1 MHKDVAIALQ
11 LQTIDCRIAELRREI
26 ATLPRQ
32 IAEIEN
38 ALISHMKRL
47 EMDKAALAAN
57 QRERKRLDG
66 EVAAQQQKISK
77 LRDQM
82 LLAKTNDQYRAFQ
95 HEIDFCEQSIR
106 KCEDQTLDLMGEAE
120 ALETNVKAAEIS
132 LAAEKKV
139 VAAERAKAQAR
150 TAEDKVELARA
161 EAEHATHAQQMSAPM
176 LTYYQR
182 LRSRYYKE
190 GDIVAEAKNSMC
202 QACMMLM
209 RPQYFQ
215 DVKAGEQVLNC
226 ENCRR
231 ILYYDEPAMDVDAQ
245 MNG

>member
-1 MHKDVAIALQ
+1 MHKDVAITLQ
-11 LQTIDCRIAELRREI
+11 LQSIDVRIAELRREI

-38 ALISHMKRL
+38 TLISHMKRL

-66 EVAAQQQKISK
+66 DVAVHQQKISK

-82 LLAKTNDQYRAFQ
+82 LQAKTNEQYRAFQ

-120 ALETNVKAAEIS
+120 ALEANVKTAEVS
-132 LAAEKKV
+132 LAAEKKLV
-139 VAAERAKAQAR
+139 LTQRAKAQAR
-150 TAEDKVELARA
+150 TAEDKVELAKA
-161 EAEHATHAQQMSAPM
+161 EAEHAQHAQQLSAPA
-176 LTYYQR
+176 LAYYQR
-182 LRSRYYKE
+182 LRTRYYKE
-190 GDIVAEAKNSMC
+190 GAVVAEAKNSMC

-215 DVKAGEQVLNC
+215 DVKSGEQVLNC

-231 ILYYDEPAMDVDAQ
+231 ILYYDEPAVDVDAQ

>member
-11 LQTIDCRIAELRREI
+11 LQTIDHRIAELRREI
-26 ATLPRQ
+26 ATLPKQ
-32 IAEIEN
+32 IAGIEHT
-38 ALISHMKRL
+38 LISHMKRL
-47 EMDKAALAAN
+47 ELDKAALAAN

-66 EVAAQQQKISK
+66 EVVAQHQKISK

-120 ALETNVKAAEIS
+120 ALETNVKTAEVS

-139 VAAERAKAQAR
+139 VLAERAKAQAR
-150 TAEDKVELARA
+150 TAVDQVELAKS
-161 EAEHATHAQQMSAPM
+161 EAEHAVHAQQMSAEM
-176 LTYYQR
+176 LVYYQR

-190 GDIVAEAKNSMC
+190 GDVVAEAKNSMC

-215 DVKAGEQVLNC
+215 DVKAGETVLHC

-231 ILYYDEPAMDVDAQ
+231 ILYYDEPAVDVDAQ

>member
-1 MHKDVAIALQ
+1 MHKDVAITLQ
-11 LQTIDCRIAELRREI
+11 LQTIDARIAELRREI

-38 ALISHMKRL
+38 TLISHMKRL
-47 EMDKAALAAN
+47 EMDKAALSAN

-66 EVAAQQQKISK
+66 DVAVHQQKISK

-82 LLAKTNDQYRAFQ
+82 LQAKTNEQYRAFQ

-120 ALETNVKAAEIS
+120 ALEANVKTAEVS

-139 VAAERAKAQAR
+139 VLAERTKAQAR
-150 TAEDKVELARA
+150 TAEDKAELAKA
-161 EAEHATHAQQMSAPM
+161 ETEHAHHAQQLSAPA
-176 LTYYQR
+176 LAYYQR
-182 LRSRYYKE
+182 LRTRYYKE
-190 GDIVAEAKNSMC
+190 GAVVAEAKNSMC

-215 DVKAGEQVLNC
+215 DVKSGEQVLNC

-231 ILYYDEPAMDVDAQ
+231 ILYYDEPAVDVDAQ

>member
-1 MHKDVAIALQ
+1 MHKDAAIGLQ
-11 LQTIDCRIAELRREI
+11 LQTIDQRIAELRREI

-32 IAEIEN
+32 IAQIEN
-38 ALISHMKRL
+38 VLVSHIKRL
-47 EMDKAALAAN
+47 ERDKAALAAN
-57 QRERKRLDG
+57 QLERKRLDG
-66 EVAAQQQKISK
+66 DVAVHQQKISK

-82 LLAKTNDQYRAFQ
+82 LLAKTNEQYRAFQ
-95 HEIDFCEQSIR
+95 HEIEFCEQAIR

-120 ALETNVKAAEIS
+120 TLEKNVGAAEVS
-132 LAAEKKV
+132 LAAEKKL
-139 VAAERAKAQAR
+139 VAAERARAQAR
-150 TAEDKVELARA
+150 TAEDKVLLAAA
-161 EAEHATHAQQMSAPM
+161 EAEHAALAAQMSPPLLA
-176 LTYYQR
+176 YYQR

-190 GDIVAEAKNSMC
+190 GDVLAEAKNSMC

-215 DVKAGEQVLNC
+215 DVKAAEQVLNC

-231 ILYYDEPAMDVDAQ
+231 MLYYQEPAADVDAQ

>member
-1 MHKDVAIALQ
+1 MHKDVAIALE
-11 LQTIDCRIAELRREI
+11 LQTIDHRIAELRREI

-32 IAEIEN
+32 IAAIEN
-38 ALISHMKRL
+38 ALVSRLKRL

-66 EVAAQQQKISK
+66 EVATQQQKISK

-82 LLAKTNDQYRAFQ
+82 LQAKSNDQYRAFQ

-120 ALETNVKAAEIS
+120 ALEKNVAVAEVS

-139 VAAERAKAQAR
+139 VAAERVKAQAR
-150 TAEDKVELARA
+150 TAEDKVELAKA
-161 EAEHATHAQQMSAPM
+161 EAEYATHAQQMSVPM

-190 GDIVAEAKNSMC
+190 GDVVAEVKNSIC
-202 QACMMLM
+202 RACMMQM

-215 DVKAGEQVLNC
+215 DVKSGEKVLTC
-226 ENCRR
+226 DTCRR
-231 ILYYDEPAMDVDAQ
+231 ILYYDEPAVDVDAQ

>member
-11 LQTIDCRIAELRREI
+11 LQTVDQRIAELRREI

-32 IAEIEN
+32 IAEIEKT
-38 ALISHMKRL
+38 LMGHMQRL
-47 EMDKAALAAN
+47 EKDKTALAAN

-66 EVAAQQQKISK
+66 EVATHQQKISK

-95 HEIDFCEQSIR
+95 HEIEFCEQAIR
-106 KCEDQTLDLMGEAE
+106 KCEDHTLDLMGEAE
-120 ALETNVKAAEIS
+120 TLETNVQAAEVS

-139 VAAERAKAQAR
+139 VQSERVKAQAR
-150 TAEDKVELARA
+150 TAEDKVELALA
-161 EAEHATHAQQMSAPM
+161 EAGHAQRAQQLSAPI
-176 LTYYQR
+176 LAYYQR

-190 GDIVAEAKNSMC
+190 GAVVAEAKNDMC

-215 DVKAGEQVLNC
+215 DVKAGEQVLHC

-231 ILYYDEPAMDVDAQ
+231 FLYFDEPATDVAAE
-245 MNG
+245 MNN